1 MLHKANRVSMRMLAI
16 SLPVS
21 SAAVEADLK
30 SDIIATTIPQTI
42 QQQSSFILPFLNKIH
57 LAWSHKVHPL
67 ISPATGSGLLFRY

>member
-30 SDIIATTIPQTI
+30 YDIIATTISQTI
-42 QQQSSFILPFLNKIH
+42 QQQSSFILPFLDKIH
-57 LAWSHKVHPL
+57 LARSNKVYP
-67 ISPATGSGLLFRY
+67 IIPPTTRSGLLFRY